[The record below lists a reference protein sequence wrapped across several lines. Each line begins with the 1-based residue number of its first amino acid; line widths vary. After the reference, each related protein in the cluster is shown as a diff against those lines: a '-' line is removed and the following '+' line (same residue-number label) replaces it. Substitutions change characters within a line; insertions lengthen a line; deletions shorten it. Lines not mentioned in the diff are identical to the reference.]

1 MATVLVVDDDQAI
14 LEAVSYNL
22 RRDGLDV
29 LTAADGVTGLQ
40 LARERD
46 PDLIVLDLM
55 LPRLSGLDVCR
66 AVRAE
71 RAVPIVMLTARDSET
86 DMVAGLELGAD
97 DYLTK
102 PFSMRELCARV
113 QAALRRDRL
122 SRAAGAHTLQ
132 ADVLEGGAITL
143 NVTAHEVQR
152 DGELV
157 ALRLREFELLEHL
170 MRHPNQVLTRERIME
185 AVWGYTYT
193 GETRTVD
200 VHMRWLREKLEA
212 DPAHPRQLL
221 TVRGVGYKFVP

>member
-22 RRDGLDV
+22 RRDGLEV
-29 LTAADGVTGLQ
+29 LTAADGVAGLQ
-40 LARERD
+40 LARERE

-55 LPRLSGLDVCR
+55 LPRMSGLDVCR

-71 RAVPIVMLTARDSET
+71 RAVPIVMLTARDSEA
-86 DMVAGLELGAD
+86 DKVMGLELGAD

-102 PFSMRELCARV
+102 PFSMRELRARV
-113 QAALRRDRL
+113 QAALRRDRM
-122 SRAAGAHTLQ
+122 SRAVGTRALQ
-132 ADVLEGGAITL
+132 ADVLAGGAIAL
-143 NVTAHEVQR
+143 NVTAHEVRR

-157 ALRLREFELLEHL
+157 ALRPKAFELLEHL
-170 MRHPNQVLTRERIME
+170 MRHPNQVLTRERILE

-212 DPAHPRQLL
+212 EPAHPRQLM